1 MEPKKL
7 KLNIGGFFGLF
18 LYYIF
23 IGGLLTWLFSLV
35 TPDHSSHLLK
45 SILLIVKDVVPLA
58 VVLYLLLWSVRFN
71 YEPGFKFSFLG
82 DFNYKLLLSVLLV
95 TLGYFFWFH
104 NSIGIWSER
113 IPLGKFFEEIIR
125 KIELDIKEYP
135 IPYFLQ
141 IAIFAPFFEEVL
153 FRGIILRGFLANY
166 KPTKAIFLSALFFG
180 LIHMNGPQFVNAFL
194 IGLFLGIVY
203 YRTRSLLLCIAVHA
217 MNNSIGFLDDSDKF
231 QPGITGFLIG
241 IAVFSIGI
249 YLFSRLIPP
258 KFTELPLVSEPEP
271 VTTE

>member
-1 MEPKKL
+1 MGKL
-7 KLNIGGFFGLF
+7 FDE
-18 LYYIF
+18 IF
-23 IGGLLTWLFSLV
+23 HQLELDYKESPIAI
-35 TPDHSSHLLK
+35 
-45 SILLIVKDVVPLA
+45 ILRVA
-58 VVLYLLLWSVRFN
+58 
-71 YEPGFKFSFLG
+71 
-82 DFNYKLLLSVLLV
+82 
-95 TLGYFFWFH
+95 
-104 NSIGIWSER
+104 IWAP
-113 IPLGKFFEEIIR
+113 IFEE
-125 KIELDIKEYP
+125 
-135 IPYFLQ
+135 
-141 IAIFAPFFEEVL
+141 L
-153 FRGIILRGFLANY
+153 FMRGIVLRGFLANY
-166 KPTKAIFLSALFFG
+166 KPTTAIFLSALFFG

>member
-104 NSIGIWSER
+104 NSIGIWSDNL
-113 IPLGKFFEEIIR
+113 PMGKLFDEIFHQLELDYKESPIAIILRVAIWAPIFEE
-125 KIELDIKEYP
+125 
-135 IPYFLQ
+135 
-141 IAIFAPFFEEVL
+141 L
-153 FRGIILRGFLANY
+153 FMRGIVLRGFLANY
-166 KPTKAIFLSALFFG
+166 KPTTAIFLSALFFG